1 MAKAKDEG
9 EKKPKAEKIAN
20 SGDLLKDRVSS
31 IMDLVD
37 DSEDDIDE
45 ELLEELKKPKKKF
58 FGLFG

>member
-37 DSEDDIDE
+37 DSEDDVDE
-45 ELLEELKKPKKKF
+45 ELLEEFLDMV
-58 FGLFG
+58 